1 MSNLKDIKNSANWG
15 FETRQVQI
23 GQEQP
28 DPATDARAVPIYA
41 STSFVF
47 HNSQHAAD
55 RFGLR
60 DAGNIYGRLT
70 NPTQDIFEQR
80 IASLEGGVA
89 ALATSSGAA
98 AINYTLQALAKSG
111 EHIVASK
118 TIYGGTYNLLAH
130 TLPLTSGITTTF
142 VDPEEEGSFEAAI
155 TDKTKAIY
163 VETLGNPNSN
173 IADLEELANTS
184 VMVICAGAKSILDL
198 GLTLEYLETHGVTVI
213 GYGTDELPAF
223 YTRKSGFGVDY
234 ELDTPEQLAKA
245 FHVKRE
251 LGLRGGLLVTN
262 PIPEEYS
269 MDKAVIDKAIA
280 EAVEDAKKDGIHGK
294 ATTPYLLAKIKDL
307 TGGDSLDS
315 NIQLVFNNA
324 RLGAQ
329 AAVELAKL
337 EK

>member
-1 MSNLKDIKNSANWG
+1 MNRYLDIAPEVKEALDAGKPVVALESTIISHGMPYPQNVETALKVESIIREAG
-15 FETRQVQI
+15 AV
-23 GQEQP
+23 
-28 DPATDARAVPIYA
+28 PATIAII
-41 STSFVF
+41 
-47 HNSQHAAD
+47 
-55 RFGLR
+55 G
-60 DAGNIYGRLT
+60 GRLKAGLT
-70 NPTQDIFEQR
+70 REEIDYLGKTGAGIPK
-80 IASLEGGVA
+80 ASRRDLPVLVAQGDMAGIRVFATGGIGGVHR
-89 ALATSSGAA
+89 GA
-98 AINYTLQALAKSG
+98 Q
-111 EHIVASK
+111 E
-118 TIYGGTYNLLAH
+118 
-130 TLPLTSGITTTF
+130 TF
-142 VDPEEEGSFEAAI
+142 DIS
-155 TDKTKAIY
+155 
-163 VETLGNPNSN
+163 
-173 IADLEELANTS
+173 ADLEELANTP

-234 ELDTPEQLAKA
+234 ELDTPAELAKA

-324 RLGAQ
+324 RLGAA

-337 EK
+337 ER

>member
-1 MSNLKDIKNSANWG
+1 MNLKDYLSITPEVSAALRDGKPVVALESTILSHGMPYPENLAFAAEIEKIIRAEG
-15 FETRQVQI
+15 AV
-23 GQEQP
+23 
-28 DPATDARAVPIYA
+28 PATIAIIDGVLKVGLSQSELELMCRGENVAKVSRRDLPVMCALGRTGATTVA
-41 STSFVF
+41 STM
-47 HNSQHAAD
+47 
-55 RFGLR
+55 
-60 DAGNIYGRLT
+60 I
-70 NPTQDIFEQR
+70 
-80 IASLEGGVA
+80 IASLAGIRVFATGGIGGVHR
-89 ALATSSGAA
+89 GA
-98 AINYTLQALAKSG
+98 Q
-111 EHIVASK
+111 E
-118 TIYGGTYNLLAH
+118 
-130 TLPLTSGITTTF
+130 TF
-142 VDPEEEGSFEAAI
+142 DIS
-155 TDKTKAIY
+155 
-163 VETLGNPNSN
+163 
-173 IADLEELANTS
+173 ADLEELANTS

-234 ELDTPEQLAKA
+234 QLDTPAELAKA

-269 MDKAVIDKAIA
+269 MDKEVIDKAIA

-324 RLGAQ
+324 RLGAA